1 MPTQRTRGITATV
14 AGLQK
19 LREVKASG
27 GKDGTRLTFE
37 GIADRISRNAQTS
50 VDTSTVRRFFN
61 GKGMD
66 RDSILA
72 ICRALGLEVTEIVDP
87 NEWHPVRSR
96 QTSQPVATSVI
107 LNTFLENIN
116 SESLSMLQLQ
126 TYFTESIN
134 ELGFKFWTYIQLDK
148 NNHLQSQV
156 REIVSNY
163 PNYWVEHYSN
173 KDYQSVDPVIN
184 QAVNEAQAWRSSTVL
199 QKSINSEQKEL
210 FRDAQEVGI
219 YMGCSIPV
227 TSISDRT
234 NRSQFVTLVKEKEV
248 SNWEQDFLYVS
259 NTLTSLAY
267 KFYSKMYQIKNRE
280 FDDF

>member
-19 LREVKASG
+19 LREVKAAG

-37 GIADRISRNAQTS
+37 GIADRIPRNAQAPDRS
-50 VDTSTVRRFFN
+50 RTVRRFFN
-61 GKGMD
+61 GEGID
-66 RDSILA
+66 RDYVLA
-72 ICRALGLEVTEIVDP
+72 ICKALGLEVTEIVDP

-107 LNTFLENIN
+107 LNTFSENIN

-134 ELGFKFWTYIQLDK
+134 ELGFKFWTYIQLD
-148 NNHLQSQV
+148 NNHPQSQSQV

-184 QAVNEAQAWRSSTVL
+184 QAVNEAQAWRSSAVL
-199 QKSINSEQKEL
+199 QKSINSQQKEL

-219 YMGCSIPV
+219 YMGCSIPI
-227 TSISDRT
+227 ISDRT
-234 NRSQFVTLVKEKEV
+234 NRSQFVTLVLEKEV

-267 KFYSKMYQIKNRE
+267 RFYSKMYQIKNRE